1 MTTYEKWTLAGM
13 WLGSIGTVGAVIY
26 ALFGAAMRR
35 WFNKPK
41 LELDISA
48 KFPFCVKVER
58 GNASASNSSDLDVVE
73 ICASLINTKKYC
85 AQHSRVMCTGIYV
98 LEANDKTFCPL
109 IPLRPRQFQ
118 WLDVSAER
126 GKGEIDI
133 AQSIVHFVKIA
144 EISKPQNEMAVNGQR
159 LGTVKPASI
168 TIAVPNPNNP
178 SSSYIRIPPEHKSVL
193 IQTQVSCSG
202 NSPICYNI
210 RIDWKGSAVGEFE
223 QPGKLK
229 IDKISDGDA
238 RSLITETTRR

>member
-1 MTTYEKWTLAGM
+1 MTTYEKWTLVGM
-13 WLGSIGTVGAVIY
+13 WLGSIGTVGVVVY

-41 LELDISA
+41 LELDISSA
-48 KFPFCVKVER
+48 FPFCVKVKR
-58 GNASASNSSDLDVVE
+58 GNVSASNSDLDVVE
-73 ICASLINTKKYC
+73 ICASLVNTKKYC
-85 AQHSRVMCTGIYV
+85 AQHSRVTCTGIYV

-118 WLDVSAER
+118 WMDVSSER
-126 GKGEIDI
+126 VKSEIDI
-133 AQSIVHFVKIA
+133 AQSVVHFVKIA

-159 LGTVKPASI
+159 SGTAKPASI

-178 SSSYIRIPPEHKSVL
+178 GSSYIRIPPEHKSVL

-210 RIDWKGSAVGEFE
+210 RIDWKGSSVDEFK

-229 IDKISDGDA
+229 IDRISDDEA
-238 RSLITETTRR
+238 RNLIAENTRR

>member
-1 MTTYEKWTLAGM
+1 MTTYEKWTLVGL
-13 WLGSIGTVGAVIY
+13 WLGSVGTVGAVVY

-41 LELDISA
+41 LELDISN
-48 KFPFCVKVER
+48 KFPFCVKVKR
-58 GNASASNSSDLDVVE
+58 GNASASNSDLDVVE

-118 WLDVSAER
+118 WVDVSAER
-126 GKGEIDI
+126 VKSEIDI
-133 AQSIVHFVKIA
+133 AQSVVHFVKIA

-159 LGTVKPASI
+159 SGAVKPASI

-193 IQTQVSCSG
+193 IQMQVSCSG
-202 NSPICYNI
+202 NSPICHNI
-210 RIDWKGSAVGEFE
+210 RIDWKGSSVGEFE

-229 IDKISDGDA
+229 IDRIGDDEA
-238 RSLITETTRR
+238 RNLITEPTRR